1 VEVRVLTAGGMS
13 PYAPLLEHDPE
24 GLVGAR
30 TWLLCLCWSTEP
42 TLSAPLLE
50 HDPEGLVG
58 ARTWLLCLCW
68 STEPTLSAGTPT
80 PDWKRSSR
88 LPPLLWLRFCDGRSL
103 ALALAHA
110 AAAA

>member
-1 VEVRVLTAGGMS
+1 MSHHPHGERAAASVEVRVLTAGGMS
-13 PYAPLLEHDPE
+13 PY
-24 GLVGAR
+24 
-30 TWLLCLCWSTEP
+30 
-42 TLSAPLLE
+42 APLLE

-110 AAAA
+110 VA